1 MSVSPWVLAAAAAAG
16 AVGGCLVFYGVG
28 DRQ

>member
-1 MSVSPWVLAAAAAAG
+1 MSVSPWVLAAAAAG